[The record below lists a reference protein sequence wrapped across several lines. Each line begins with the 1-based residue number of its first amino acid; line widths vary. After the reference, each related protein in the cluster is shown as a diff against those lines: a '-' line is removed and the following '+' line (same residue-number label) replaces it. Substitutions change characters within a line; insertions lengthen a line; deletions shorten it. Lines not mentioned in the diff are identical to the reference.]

1 MKVGIAGRLC
11 LVQEILI
18 PNEKPARTNLYSVPR
33 TDTGVPKVR
42 SLRCREIPIVREFG
56 KIEG

>member
-1 MKVGIAGRLC
+1 M
-11 LVQEILI
+11 VQEILI
-18 PNEKPARTNLYSVPR
+18 PIEKPARTNLYSVPR

-42 SLRCREIPIVREFG
+42 SRRCRDVPIVREFG

>member
-1 MKVGIAGRLC
+1 M
-11 LVQEILI
+11 VQEILT
-18 PNEKPARTNLYSVPR
+18 PSEKPARTNLHSVPR